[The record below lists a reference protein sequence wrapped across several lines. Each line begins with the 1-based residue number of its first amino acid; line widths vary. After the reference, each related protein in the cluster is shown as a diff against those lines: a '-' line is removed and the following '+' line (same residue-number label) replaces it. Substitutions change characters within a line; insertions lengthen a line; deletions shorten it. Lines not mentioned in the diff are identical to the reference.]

1 MGAFSGSYDDA
12 YAVAIRGNDIYVAG
26 STRGPVD
33 KAVVAAYSTSTIAGL
48 SPAITSLQAKEKG
61 LTPVLTVK
69 AMPNPFTT
77 NFTLLLQSVNKSPAT
92 ISITNAGGQLMERK
106 TNVAAN
112 SLLQFGANYK
122 PGIYYVEVVQGN
134 EKAMVKLIKQ

>member
-1 MGAFSGSYDDA
+1 
-12 YAVAIRGNDIYVAG
+12 
-26 STRGPVD
+26 
-33 KAVVAAYSTSTIAGL
+33 
-48 SPAITSLQAKEKG
+48 
-61 LTPVLTVK
+61 
-69 AMPNPFTT
+69 
-77 NFTLLLQSVNKSPAT
+77 
-92 ISITNAGGQLMERK
+92 MERK